1 MSSKLRRRALLVLGL
16 VMARAVLAA
25 GVAAATPAPS
35 EPCVA
40 GTVWEDPASGVR
52 YLCVY
57 DELYGGTRWEL
68 ISSGQQGNQ
77 AWSFRSSSDGCIFL
91 TVGLT
96 TIGGLE
102 GGDTFVRSFRWPCET
117 IADRSYQ
124 PAGEVR
130 VRTVLQRYGTTW
142 ATCRDT
148 GYATNAASAWTLV
161 SGLRMG
167 TSADCGPGYYRT
179 LGYGQVYQGGAWHG
193 TTLLT
198 PAIWMR

>member
-1 MSSKLRRRALLVLGL
+1 MSSMARRRALLVLGVIAAYA
-16 VMARAVLAA
+16 VMAV
-25 GVAAATPAPS
+25 GVSAATPAPS

-40 GTVWEDPASGVR
+40 GTVWEDPASGVK

-77 AWSFRSSSDGCIFL
+77 GWSFRSSTDGCIFL

-96 TIGGLE
+96 TVGGAE
-102 GGDTFVRSFRWPCET
+102 GGDTFVRSFRWPCAT

-124 PAGEVR
+124 PPGQIR
-130 VRTVLQRYGTTW
+130 VRTVLQRYGSAW
-142 ATCRDT
+142 GTCRDS
-148 GYATNAASAWTLV
+148 GYATNGGSAWTLV

-198 PAIWMR
+198 PPMWLR